1 MTRGQRIKFRREQLN
16 ISQTDLAKRI
26 NVSKQT
32 LYKYEND
39 IITNIPS
46 DKIEELAKVLD
57 VPIPYIFSRDDIGI
71 DYLIKSDRE
80 DESKELYQKF
90 EQLPPDKQVSLLNYL
105 EYLLS
110 ES

>member
-16 ISQTDLAKRI
+16 ISQTDLARRI

-46 DKIEELAKVLD
+46 DKIEELAKILD

-71 DYLIKSDRE
+71 DYLIEPSHE
-80 DESKELYQKF
+80 DKAKELFEKF
-90 EQLPPDKQVSLLNYL
+90 ESLPPEKQAAFLNYL
-105 EYLLS
+105 EFLQS
-110 ES
+110 GS